1 MAGGDGHK
9 SGKSGKRLV
18 HILPTTTVNYMRLKD
33 GTYELKANTLRAVEK
48 STGYYVGLY
57 EGTYFK
63 TNTVFDESRAVNYAR
78 MFKNEMDG
86 YLGVWTDPQTSITH
100 VDPSAWF
107 ETLEEA
113 TAKAKELNQLA
124 IWDIANMESIYL
136 S

>member
-9 SGKSGKRLV
+9 SGKRLV
-18 HILPTTTVNYMRLKD
+18 HILHTTTVNYMRLKD
-33 GTYELKANTLRAVEK
+33 GTYELRANALRSVEK
-48 STGYYVGLY
+48 SSGYYVGLY

-78 MFKNEMDG
+78 LFKNEMNG
-86 YLGVWTDPQTSITH
+86 YLGVWTDPQTNITH

>member
-1 MAGGDGHK
+1 
-9 SGKSGKRLV
+9 
-18 HILPTTTVNYMRLKD
+18 MRLQD
-33 GTYELKANTLRAVEK
+33 GTYELRANTLRAVEK

-63 TNTVFDESRAVNYAR
+63 TNRVFDESRAVNYAR
-78 MFKNEMDG
+78 MFKNEMNG
-86 YLGVWTDPQTSITH
+86 YLGVWTDPQSNITH